1 MKKFILAALATTTI
15 AAALPTGAMAE
26 TTNTVKVTKFHQSY
40 PYTGRATV
48 GYTVGGTL
56 PATAFAEITL
66 RADSAS
72 ATFIQSN
79 IVVGA
84 NSHVIDFASSFG
96 GALVLSNASFTV
108 RINPGDK
115 HLDAPGIIGGHY
127 RVPVDIGIGHARL
140 GQGILVSIPQM
151 LKYRYGV

>member
-1 MKKFILAALATTTI
+1 MKNIFLAALATTTI
-15 AAALPTGAMAE
+15 AAALPTVALAD
-26 TTNTVKVTKFHQSY
+26 TACTVTVTKFNQSY
-40 PYTGRATV
+40 PYSGRATV
-48 GYTVGGTL
+48 EYTVGGSL

-108 RINPGDK
+108 RINPGDND
-115 HLDAPGIIGGHY
+115 LGGVPATTSGGATRWGIPEAEELGMNAP
-127 RVPVDIGIGHARL
+127 AAFTT
-140 GQGILVSIPQM
+140 
-151 LKYRYGV
+151 